1 MACYLRFYKAIISLF
16 FLFMLVGCLGQQNQA
31 TSLPFSSGP
40 TPTFR
45 PPPWKW
51 STPESI
57 VLEPFQKKPTNTTT
71 GTDQNIATAEATPFL
86 GKPVSISPGVYLS
99 YWDSSNLL
107 RMIDFQ
113 ENQENEQI
121 VRTFPS
127 EYIKP
132 SPDGNQIVFMN
143 ETKGK
148 FLSIYTIQTGEVKE
162 IPQPDQG
169 SVDGLWEG
177 NWSPD
182 GRYFTYAIRTT
193 HIKNNQAFIDEYP
206 NIYIADLKNNRS
218 IQVTNWEFVETYPI
232 WSPDGHWLAFQ
243 SDHAKVGLPDGMFV
257 GSWDI
262 FIMDMSC
269 LQNFETCQSASIK
282 QLTDTGVNEN
292 VDKMSWSP
300 DLIKIA
306 FSAIS
311 NENNTEDI
319 YLLGLNGGI
328 TNLTNSPNANEDAFA
343 WSPYGDQLVIRD
355 STLFS
360 SDLFLYSHTENT
372 SQKITDLPEV
382 AEGIPSW
389 SPDGKFIAYDEDDT
403 DPQNGSI
410 DLYSTQTGEISQLSP
425 KNNEHSNF
433 AFWMV
438 RLPEMQIG
446 SVLQV
451 SPLGMNLNL
460 RAGPSTSGETQTKL
474 QPGEK
479 LTIIGGPV
487 VSLEYKWWQVQ
498 TENEQG
504 WVADVPLW
512 YLP

>member
-1 MACYLRFYKAIISLF
+1 MLCYLRFYKAIISLL
-16 FLFMLVGCLGQQNQA
+16 FLFMLVGCLGQQNKT
-31 TSLPFSSGP
+31 TSLPPGSGP

-51 STPESI
+51 ITSEPT
-57 VLEPFQKKPTNTTT
+57 VLKPFQKKPTNTTT
-71 GTDQNIATAEATPFL
+71 RTDQNVATAEVTPFL
-86 GKPVSISPGVYLS
+86 GKPVNISPGVHLS

-107 RMIDFQ
+107 RIIDFQ
-113 ENQENEQI
+113 KNQESEQI

-127 EYIKP
+127 EYIKA
-132 SPDGNQIVFMN
+132 SPDGNRIVFMN

-148 FLSIYTIQTGEVKE
+148 FLSLYTIQTGEVKE

-182 GRYFTYAIRTT
+182 GRYFAYAIRTAR
-193 HIKNNQAFIDEYP
+193 IKDNQAFIDEYP

-218 IQVTNWEFVETYPI
+218 IQVTSWEFVETYPI

-257 GSWDI
+257 GSSDI
-262 FIMDMSC
+262 YIMDMSC
-269 LQNFETCQSASIK
+269 LQNFETCQAASIK
-282 QLTDTGVNEN
+282 QLTNTGANEK

-300 DLIKIA
+300 DSIKIA
-306 FSAIS
+306 FSAVS

-319 YLLGLNGGI
+319 YLLNINGEI
-328 TNLTNSPNANEDAFA
+328 NNLTNSPNANEDAFA
-343 WSPYGDQLVIRD
+343 WSPYGDRLVIRD

-360 SDLFLYSHTENT
+360 SDLFLYSLTEST
-372 SQKITDLPEV
+372 SQKITNSPEV
-382 AEGIPSW
+382 EEGVPSW

-403 DPQNGSI
+403 DLQNGAV
-410 DLYSTQTGEISQLSP
+410 DLYSLQTGEISQLSSE
-425 KNNEHSNF
+425 NNDHYNF
-433 AFWMV
+433 AFWMT

-446 SVLQV
+446 SILQV
-451 SPLGMNLNL
+451 SPLGINLNL
-460 RAGPSTSGETQTKL
+460 RAGPSTSSEILMKL

-487 VSLEYKWWQVQ
+487 DSLEYKWWQVQ
-498 TENEQG
+498 TENIQG
-504 WVADVPLW
+504 WVTDVPLW